1 MRVFPFHKTCLKI
14 LAWVLT
20 GSPDLEQLDKDRL
33 YNALF
38 AHPHIS
44 CALDLDYDGPRRD
57 QFWTCARGEEIL
69 VADPLPTPPKS
80 EQVSGALRDFLL
92 FQRSG
97 GGGGGGGKD
106 LELDLGARVRSDLF
120 ASLPPELLRAVLELL
135 PPKRLAALAA
145 ASYVV
150 YCALHDDWGFWKL
163 VSNLL
168 VFIFFYIAAG

>member
-33 YNALF
+33 YSTLF

-44 CALDLDYDGPRRD
+44 CALDLNYDGPRRD

-69 VADPLPTPPKS
+69 VADPLPTSPKS

-150 YCALHDDWGFWKL
+150 YCALRDDWGFWKL

>member
-1 MRVFPFHKTCLKI
+1 MRARP
-14 LAWVLT
+14 
-20 GSPDLEQLDKDRL
+20 QLRR
-33 YNALF
+33 A
-38 AHPHIS
+38 AARPV
-44 CALDLDYDGPRRD
+44 LDLRAG
-57 QFWTCARGEEIL
+57 QEIL

-97 GGGGGGGKD
+97 GGGGGGGGKD
-106 LELDLGARVRSDLF
+106 LGLDLGARVRSDLF

-150 YCALHDDWGFWKL
+150 CSALRDDWGFWKL